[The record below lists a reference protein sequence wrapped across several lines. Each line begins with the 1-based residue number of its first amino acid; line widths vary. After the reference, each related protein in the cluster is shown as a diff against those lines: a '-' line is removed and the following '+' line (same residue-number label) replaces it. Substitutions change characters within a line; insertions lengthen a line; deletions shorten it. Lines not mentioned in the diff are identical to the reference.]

1 MLAEDDVLDTVLVVC
16 ELDVDDVDDVVFDE
30 EDDDDD
36 DEEDVVWELE
46 EADVLDVTVVPAVS
60 P

>member
-30 EDDDDD
+30 EDDDD
-36 DEEDVVWELE
+36 EEDVVWELE

>member
-1 MLAEDDVLDTVLVVC
+1 MLDTVLVVC

-30 EDDDDD
+30 EDDD